1 MTGWALRG
9 DPDTGGGNA
18 VLEGAEKSFE
28 RGRRRLEAGDRVLA
42 GQWLQRCLQQD
53 PRHGAAWHLLG
64 RLAAEAGD
72 STQALTFQRLS
83 CDLHP
88 HLGWNWFAAA
98 ELLEERGE
106 WKQAADHLETAVRWL
121 PQEAWIQQRALRA
134 RNRFLL
140 EGEDPAQGLGP
151 AAYRYWVRRLE
162 PPLPSVDYPL
172 GQRWWLATPSGWKP
186 LGPGEAA
193 ASPADAADG
202 WLLLLAP
209 DALLRPGAL
218 QALERAVE
226 AQQFD
231 VLYADEDRLDDD
243 YRRCDPWFKPGW
255 VPESFWSTPW
265 LEAISAW
272 SLSWIRQQGLRMPPG
287 DGLDRWSWQLHALLH
302 QPRMGH
308 VARVLVHRRGR
319 GPALDLEALSN
330 HQQRKAEVLLHALQ
344 NAGEPLA
351 AVHPVIEE
359 NGAEGFRL
367 EWALPTAPPGVR
379 IVIPSRD
386 RPDLLDACLNSIEA
400 TRAALEPH
408 FVLIDHA
415 SHHAATAQA
424 IARWRVR
431 LGARMEVLREDGL
444 FHWSRFNNRGVRE
457 GAEPLLLFLNDDVE
471 AIEQGWLEAMA
482 AQALRP
488 AIGCVG
494 ALLLYP
500 GGSVQHAGILLGFGD
515 EPQGRPEHAF
525 RGLAAGS
532 GVHRGRLRRL
542 SGWPAVTGACLMV
555 RRAVFAEAGGFD
567 ERFPVE
573 ANDVDFC
580 LRLGTM
586 GFRHLVEPS
595 ARLIHRECQSRD
607 PLHSPTAVRAL
618 QDLRHRHPAAMAE
631 AGPWWP
637 PACSTKETDGRP
649 REMAGFL

>member
-1 MTGWALRG
+1 
-9 DPDTGGGNA
+9 
-18 VLEGAEKSFE
+18 
-28 RGRRRLEAGDRVLA
+28 
-42 GQWLQRCLQQD
+42 
-53 PRHGAAWHLLG
+53 
-64 RLAAEAGD
+64 
-72 STQALTFQRLS
+72 
-83 CDLHP
+83 
-88 HLGWNWFAAA
+88 
-98 ELLEERGE
+98 
-106 WKQAADHLETAVRWL
+106 
-121 PQEAWIQQRALRA
+121 
-134 RNRFLL
+134 
-140 EGEDPAQGLGP
+140 
-151 AAYRYWVRRLE
+151 
-162 PPLPSVDYPL
+162 
-172 GQRWWLATPSGWKP
+172 
-186 LGPGEAA
+186 
-193 ASPADAADG
+193 
-202 WLLLLAP
+202 
-209 DALLRPGAL
+209 
-218 QALERAVE
+218 
-226 AQQFD
+226 
-231 VLYADEDRLDDD
+231 
-243 YRRCDPWFKPGW
+243 
-255 VPESFWSTPW
+255 
-265 LEAISAW
+265 
-272 SLSWIRQQGLRMPPG
+272 
-287 DGLDRWSWQLHALLH
+287 
-302 QPRMGH
+302 
-308 VARVLVHRRGR
+308 
-319 GPALDLEALSN
+319 
-330 HQQRKAEVLLHALQ
+330 
-344 NAGEPLA
+344 
-351 AVHPVIEE
+351 
-359 NGAEGFRL
+359 
-367 EWALPTAPPGVR
+367 
-379 IVIPSRD
+379 
-386 RPDLLDACLNSIEA
+386 
-400 TRAALEPH
+400 
-408 FVLIDHA
+408 
-415 SHHAATAQA
+415 
-424 IARWRVR
+424 
-431 LGARMEVLREDGL
+431 MEVLREDGL